1 MRGFFYC
8 LLPNY
13 QAFSLRI
20 PPVPPAT
27 PLSNTSAVGLVTP
40 SGVWEPVL
48 MSEPWYCVPELPV
61 VELLPPRFPPL
72 DAEPFLATL
81 APDDLLA
88 DASPRLL
95 RLADEPPFLAP
106 VDFFAAA
113 FLGAAFFAPPFLAPP
128 FLAPPFLAPP
138 FFEVAFLKADFFAPP
153 FLAPPFFAAFDLP
166 EEPPLDDELRRDD
179 FFDAPFLD
187 APFEEDLPPELFL
200 ADFFFAAFLV
210 DFAMFEEI

>member
-106 VDFFAAA
+106 VDFFAC
-113 FLGAAFFAPPFLAPP
+113 
-128 FLAPPFLAPP
+128 
-138 FFEVAFLKADFFAPP
+138 
-153 FLAPPFFAAFDLP
+153 DL
-166 EEPPLDDELRRDD
+166 RMYYN
-179 FFDAPFLD
+179 F
-187 APFEEDLPPELFL
+187 
-200 ADFFFAAFLV
+200 
-210 DFAMFEEI
+210 